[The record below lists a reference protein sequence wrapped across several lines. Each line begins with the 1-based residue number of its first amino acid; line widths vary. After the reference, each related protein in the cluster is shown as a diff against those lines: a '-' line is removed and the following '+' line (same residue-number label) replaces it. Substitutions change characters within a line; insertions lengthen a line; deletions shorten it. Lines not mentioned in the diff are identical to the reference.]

1 MERGSRGPVRYSG
14 VFVDFEN
21 LYYTVLDLHDGDPE
35 RALAD
40 AMDILT
46 ALRSRLR
53 EEFGCEMAIG
63 RSYGDFDRLEGDA
76 QGHLQLL
83 GFEPRF
89 MLATPHKGSSD
100 LLLSIDAIEML
111 LTRPQLDTF
120 VIVGGDRDYLPIV
133 RRIREHMKRVL
144 LVGFRRGT
152 SGDLRQVVGEEN
164 FLPAEALLTSR
175 GARPRRPEPPGEL
188 GPDPVDEERCLRLV
202 MKADRQYRGRGIWM
216 TPFLRELNDRF
227 PYLDNRGRKRLLERL
242 QERGAIRIEKIDGD
256 PHPYS
261 VIQIDWDNPWVAEF
275 DEEEPEDES

>member
-1 MERGSRGPVRYSG
+1 MDRGPTRTARYSG

-21 LYYTVLDLHDGDPE
+21 LYYTLLELHDRDPE

-46 ALRSRLR
+46 GLRSRLR
-53 EEFGCEMAIG
+53 EEHGCEMAIG

-100 LLLSIDAIEML
+100 LLLSIDAVEML
-111 LTRPQLDTF
+111 LTRPQLETF

-164 FLPAEALLTSR
+164 FIPADTLLSGR
-175 GARPRRPEPPGEL
+175 PRPAPARPGAPNRPPSS
-188 GPDPVDEERCLRLV
+188 DP
-202 MKADRQYRGRGIWM
+202 
-216 TPFLRELNDRF
+216 TPWTRT
-227 PYLDNRGRKRLLERL
+227 
-242 QERGAIRIEKIDGD
+242 AA
-256 PHPYS
+256 S
-261 VIQIDWDNPWVAEF
+261 
-275 DEEEPEDES
+275 SCS